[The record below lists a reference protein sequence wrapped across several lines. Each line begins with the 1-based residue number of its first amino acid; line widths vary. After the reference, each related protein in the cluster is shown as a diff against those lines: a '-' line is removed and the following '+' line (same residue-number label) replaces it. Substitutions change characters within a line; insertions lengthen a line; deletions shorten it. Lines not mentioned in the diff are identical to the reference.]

1 MFLCCYTGP
10 VLGQAEV
17 RYGFDHCRAE
27 VRKPRAK
34 CKHRITSIFLFHP
47 LLFSYSSSQPT
58 PFYPFQPLKNTKSF
72 FSLISTLK
80 ASTMQVL
87 KFVQVIGL
95 LAIGTT
101 ALPAPA
107 GTAIQQQHNK
117 LQPTLRECQKYCS
130 TAPKV
135 LPRGGDQPGVWSFY
149 CNKCKV
155 YVYTRAEVE
164 NHRHEKD

>member
-1 MFLCCYTGP
+1 MVLCCYTGP

-17 RYGFDHCRAE
+17 
-27 VRKPRAK
+27 
-34 CKHRITSIFLFHP
+34 
-47 LLFSYSSSQPT
+47 
-58 PFYPFQPLKNTKSF
+58 
-72 FSLISTLK
+72 SLISTLK
-80 ASTMQVL
+80 ASMMQVL

-107 GTAIQQQHNK
+107 KTAIQQQHNK

-149 CNKCKV
+149 CNTCDV

-164 NHRHEKD
+164 DHRHEKN